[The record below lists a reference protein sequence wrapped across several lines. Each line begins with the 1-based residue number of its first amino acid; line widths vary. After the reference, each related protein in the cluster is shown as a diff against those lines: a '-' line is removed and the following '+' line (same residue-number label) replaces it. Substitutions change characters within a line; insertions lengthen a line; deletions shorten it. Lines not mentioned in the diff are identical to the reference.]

1 MKSVFEF
8 LFGGSHYES
17 AGANFGL
24 LLGRLGFGFLLFYL
38 HGMGKLPPAEGFI
51 SGVANLG
58 FPAPVFFAWMAAL
71 AESVGALMV
80 AAGLM
85 TRLGAFLIVIN
96 MAVAAF
102 MRHGSDPLDV
112 KEKALLFFF
121 FAVIYLFAGAG
132 KFSLDGLLFGRRQ

>member
-1 MKSVFEF
+1 MKSVLGF

-17 AGANFGL
+17 AGANWGL
-24 LLGRLGFGFLLFYL
+24 LLGRLGFGLMLFYL
-38 HGMGKLPPAEGFI
+38 HGLGKLPPAEGFI
-51 SGVANLG
+51 SGVGALG

-85 TRLGAFLIVIN
+85 TRLGALGIVIN

-102 MRHGSDPLDV
+102 MRHGADPLDV
-112 KEKALLFFF
+112 KEKALMFLCFGL
-121 FAVIYLFAGAG
+121 IYLFAGAG
-132 KFSLDGLLFGRRQ
+132 KFSLDGLLYGRRA